1 MERGNPKSPLYL
13 MECVFETSQNLI
25 QGDLDG
31 GDCHWQVGNTCVRPY
46 NETSR
51 DQVKVLA
58 FHWNNDISD
67 VFTDVTENIM

>member
-58 FHWNNDISD
+58 FQ
-67 VFTDVTENIM
+67 

>member
-58 FHWNNDISD
+58 FQWNNDISD